1 MDVRG
6 FRKRSIS
13 EHQMTPVTTDKDDEK
28 TPEEPNDWWHF
39 LLDSKIR
46 EGVIFEGRLARGGAD
61 SKLVSS
67 SPRS

>member
-1 MDVRG
+1 
-6 FRKRSIS
+6 
-13 EHQMTPVTTDKDDEK
+13 MTPVTTDKDDEK

-46 EGVIFEGRLARGGAD
+46 EGVTFEGRLARGGAD

-67 SPRS
+67 FPRS